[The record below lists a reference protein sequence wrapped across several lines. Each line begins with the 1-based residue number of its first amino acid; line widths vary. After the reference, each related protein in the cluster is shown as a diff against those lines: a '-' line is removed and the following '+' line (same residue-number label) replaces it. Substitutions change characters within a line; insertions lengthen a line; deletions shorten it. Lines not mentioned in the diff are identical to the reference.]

1 VLENPAW
8 AALSGPQ
15 ACFAEASGD
24 AARFH
29 PDVAP
34 WCAVADLGDPAAW
47 ADLATLTDYAVLTAP
62 AIDPPAGWERVA
74 MTPGVQMVGHTMTGV
89 HDAET
94 VKLTETDVPEMLDLV
109 ERAKPGPFGK
119 RTVELGNYLGLR
131 HEGRLVAMA
140 GERFRLPGWTEVSA
154 VCTDPDRRG
163 QGLAARLTM
172 AVAAGILAHG
182 DLPFLHVAA
191 ENAAA
196 IRLYERLGFQIE
208 HEVVFA
214 AYRRVPA

>member
-1 VLENPAW
+1 MW

-24 AARFH
+24 AARFQ

-34 WCAVADLGDPAAW
+34 WCGVADPADPAAW
-47 ADLATLTDYAVLTAP
+47 ADLATLTSYAVLTGP
-62 AIDPPAGWERVA
+62 SLRPPVGWQTEVEVA
-74 MTPGVQMVGHTMTGV
+74 GVQMAGHTMTGV
-89 HDAET
+89 RDPET
-94 VKLTETDVPEMLDLV
+94 VRLTETDVPEMLDLI
-109 ERAKPGPFGK
+109 ERAKPGPFAK
-119 RTVELGNYLGLR
+119 RTIELGNYLGLR

-154 VCTDPDRRG
+154 VCTDPAFRG

-172 AVAAGILAHG
+172 AVAAGILERG

-191 ENAAA
+191 ENSAA
-196 IRLYERLGFQIE
+196 IRLYERLGFQVD

-214 AYRRVPA
+214 AYRLVPPN